1 MSVYGGELEAG
12 PRADGGYS
20 PRASFPR
27 RAEAPRGGAPW
38 QASRC
43 AMTELP
49 SGTVTFFFTDI
60 EGSTTLLRR
69 LRDRYSAVLADHR
82 RILREAVEQ
91 AGGQEMETQ
100 GDGSGCG
107 LRRPRDAVA
116 AAVAAREALAQHPWP
131 DGIDVRVRMG
141 IHTGEAAL
149 DADGY
154 LGLAVHRAARIC
166 AAGHGGQ
173 ILLSQTAHT
182 LLEDAEHEFPE
193 VTVRDLGPQRLKDFD
208 RPVRIYEL
216 VAANGARS
224 FPPLKTLDSG
234 EEKDP
239 PFVGRESELAEAA
252 RRAAEQPAGRGGD
265 GRTRPS
271 STTKRWSEPA
281 SR

>member
-1 MSVYGGELEAG
+1 
-12 PRADGGYS
+12 
-20 PRASFPR
+20 
-27 RAEAPRGGAPW
+27 
-38 QASRC
+38 
-43 AMTELP
+43 MTELP

-60 EGSTTLLRR
+60 EGSTTLLGVFATGTAPSWPITGASSGKRWSRR
-69 LRDRYSAVLADHR
+69 AAR
-82 RILREAVEQ
+82 RWRPR
-91 AGGQEMETQ
+91 GTGH
-100 GDGSGCG
+100 CG

-208 RPVRIYEL
+208 RPVRIYKL

-239 PFVGRESELAEAA
+239 PFAGREQA
-252 RRAAEQPAGRGGD
+252 RRGGPAR
-265 GRTRPS
+265 RSSRSRRRRAYASSS

>member
-1 MSVYGGELEAG
+1 M
-12 PRADGGYS
+12 
-20 PRASFPR
+20 
-27 RAEAPRGGAPW
+27 
-38 QASRC
+38 
-43 AMTELP
+43 
-49 SGTVTFFFTDI
+49 
-60 EGSTTLLRR
+60 
-69 LRDRYSAVLADHR
+69 
-82 RILREAVEQ
+82 EQ

-100 GDGSGCG
+100 GDGSCRR

-208 RPVRIYEL
+208 RPVRIYWL

-239 PFVGRESELAEAA
+239 PFAGRESGLAEAA
-252 RRAAEQPAGRGGD
+252 RRAAERAGVLIVDDQALVRAGFKMILEAEADLEVIGEAT
-265 GRTRPS
+265 GKRRSTRRAACGPTS
-271 STTKRWSEPA
+271 S
-281 SR
+281 